1 MRAVASYVIAG
12 VLALAAALAM
22 VQGEAGMA
30 EVHVANAARGDAMLS
45 VDWLWPSE
53 R

>member
-1 MRAVASYVIAG
+1 MKAVASYVIAG
-12 VLALAAALAM
+12 VLALAAALATM
-22 VQGEAGMA
+22 NGDAGMA

-45 VDWLWPSE
+45 MDWLWPSV

>member
-1 MRAVASYVIAG
+1 MKGICGYVAVG
-12 VLALAAALAM
+12 VLALLAALAT
-22 VQGEAGMA
+22 VHGDAAMA

-45 VDWLWPSE
+45 MDWWRPPG